1 MGLVFEAVSH
11 RYDTVQ
17 AVVGFSLNIAPGE
30 VVCLVGPS
38 GCGKSTVLRLAA
50 GLEAVQ
56 FGHIRLNGRL
66 VAGDGKLVPP
76 EDRHLGFVFQDFA
89 LFPHLNVIDNVAFG
103 LTEGGQAERR
113 AAALQVLDR
122 VGMARFART
131 FPHEL
136 SGGEQQRVAL
146 ARALAPQ
153 PGLMLLDEPFSGL
166 DVWLRDEVRDRT
178 LSLLKEAGTPV
189 LLVTH
194 DPAEAM
200 RMSDRLAVMRAG
212 EIVQVGRPEQIY
224 DAPESEFVAKFF
236 GDINILT
243 GVVKGSRIPTPFG
256 DVGANGLAE
265 GTQARVAIRNEGVRL
280 EGAEAS
286 AGPTAQVVG
295 SRLVG
300 PYSIVHLAAPGGER
314 LVAHVAGMLPPSEGT
329 PVRIT
334 LDPRQTFVFP
344 R

>member
-1 MGLVFEAVSH
+1 
-11 RYDTVQ
+11 
-17 AVVGFSLNIAPGE
+17 
-30 VVCLVGPS
+30 
-38 GCGKSTVLRLAA
+38 
-50 GLEAVQ
+50 
-56 FGHIRLNGRL
+56 
-66 VAGDGKLVPP
+66 
-76 EDRHLGFVFQDFA
+76 
-89 LFPHLNVIDNVAFG
+89 
-103 LTEGGQAERR
+103 
-113 AAALQVLDR
+113 
-122 VGMARFART
+122 
-131 FPHEL
+131 
-136 SGGEQQRVAL
+136 
-146 ARALAPQ
+146 
-153 PGLMLLDEPFSGL
+153 
-166 DVWLRDEVRDRT
+166 
-178 LSLLKEAGTPV
+178 
-189 LLVTH
+189 
-194 DPAEAM
+194 M

-256 DVGANGLAE
+256 DVGGNGLAE